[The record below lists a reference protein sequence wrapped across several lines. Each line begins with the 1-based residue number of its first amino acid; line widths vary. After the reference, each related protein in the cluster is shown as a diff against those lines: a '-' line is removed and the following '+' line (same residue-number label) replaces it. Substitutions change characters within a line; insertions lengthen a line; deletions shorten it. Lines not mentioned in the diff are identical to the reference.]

1 MHRTSNV
8 IKMLQFLRARGVVKK
23 EEIAEHLGVN
33 VRNISEYRKEL
44 EQAGYK
50 ISSIPGKEGGY
61 SLDQRALLPTI
72 DLTDAEAMAITLVH
86 RQYRQLSQPTMI
98 REFESAMQKI
108 LQFRG
113 DQKEFHIVEGV
124 RYKISNR
131 EIEDL
136 FFVIQNAI
144 LSKVKLE
151 IDYRTRKDASTIRVV
166 HPYEVFQYR
175 SMWYVIV
182 KSEASGN
189 IFTLKFNRINKVK
202 ILNTKFDEV
211 APYNLSDYVNEFGPA
226 IEEVRVKLLL
236 TGSAAFYAPE
246 YVYGYHQVITQLPYE
261 EVILEVTLASHL
273 QAKHLVMN
281 FGSHCKVIEPE
292 WLIDEI
298 LEEAKVV
305 QAHYKN
311 RKRKK

>member
-124 RYKISNR
+124 RYKISNQ

-189 IFTLKFNRINKVK
+189 IFTLKFNRINKVR

>member
-61 SLDQRALLPTI
+61 TLDQRALLPTI

-124 RYKISNR
+124 RYKISNQ

-136 FFVIQNAI
+136 FFLIQNAI

-151 IDYRTRKDASTIRVV
+151 IDYRTRKDPSTTRIV

-182 KSEASGN
+182 RSEASGN
-189 IFTLKFNRINKVK
+189 IFTLKFNRINK
-202 ILNTKFDEV
+202 IRLLNTKYDEV
-211 APYNLSDYVNEFGPA
+211 APYNLSDFVNEFGPA

-261 EVILEVTLASHL
+261 EVILETTLASHL

-281 FGSHCKVIEPE
+281 FGSECKVIEPE

-298 LEEAKVV
+298 VEEAKVV

>member
-124 RYKISNR
+124 RYKISNQ

>member
-23 EEIAEHLGVN
+23 EEIADHLGVN

-61 SLDQRALLPTI
+61 TLDQRALLPTI

-124 RYKISNR
+124 RYKISNQ

-151 IDYRTRKDASTIRVV
+151 IDYRTRKDPSTIRVV

-182 KSEASGN
+182 RSEASGN

-202 ILNTKFDEV
+202 ILNTRFDEV

-281 FGSHCKVIEPE
+281 FGSQCKVVEPE
-292 WLIDEI
+292 WLIDEV
-298 LEEAKVV
+298 LEEAKLV

>member
-151 IDYRTRKDASTIRVV
+151 IDYRTRKDASTIRMV

>member
-124 RYKISNR
+124 RYKISNQ

-151 IDYRTRKDASTIRVV
+151 IDYRTRKDPSTIRVV

-182 KSEASGN
+182 RSEASGN
-189 IFTLKFNRINKVK
+189 IFTLKFNRINKVT

-211 APYNLSDYVNEFGPA
+211 APYNLSDYVNEFGPV
-226 IEEVRVKLLL
+226 IEEVRVKVLL
-236 TGSAAFYAPE
+236 TGTAAFYAPE

-305 QAHYKN
+305 QSHYKN

>member
-23 EEIAEHLGVN
+23 EEIADHLGVN

-61 SLDQRALLPTI
+61 SLDQRTLLPTI

-124 RYKISNR
+124 RYKISNQ

-151 IDYRTRKDASTIRVV
+151 IDYRTRKDPSTTRIV

-211 APYNLSDYVNEFGPA
+211 TPYSLSDYVNEFGPA

-246 YVYGYHQVITQLPYE
+246 YVYGYHQVLTQLPYE

-273 QAKHLVMN
+273 QAKHLVLN
-281 FGSHCKVIEPE
+281 FGSQCKVIEPE
-292 WLIDEI
+292 WLIDEVI
-298 LEEAKVV
+298 EEAKVV

>member
-50 ISSIPGKEGGY
+50 VSSIPGKEGGY

-72 DLTDAEAMAITLVH
+72 DLTDAEAVAITLVH

-124 RYKISNR
+124 RYKISNQ

-151 IDYRTRKDASTIRVV
+151 IDYRTRKDPSTTRVV

-182 KSEASGN
+182 RSEASGN
-189 IFTLKFNRINKVK
+189 IFTLKFNRINKVR

-211 APYNLSDYVNEFGPA
+211 APYNLSDYVNEFGPV

-236 TGSAAFYAPE
+236 TGIAAFYAPE

-281 FGSHCKVIEPE
+281 FGSQCKVIEPE

-298 LEEAKVV
+298 LEEAKLV
-305 QAHYKN
+305 QTHYKN

>member
-61 SLDQRALLPTI
+61 TLDQRALLPTI

-124 RYKISNR
+124 RYKISNQ

-151 IDYRTRKDASTIRVV
+151 IDYRTRKDPSTTRIV

-182 KSEASGN
+182 RSEASGN

-202 ILNTKFDEV
+202 LLNTKFDEI

-281 FGSHCKVIEPE
+281 FGSQCKVIEPE

-298 LEEAKVV
+298 FEEAKVV

>member
-50 ISSIPGKEGGY
+50 INSIPGKEGGY

-124 RYKISNR
+124 RYKISNQ

-144 LSKVKLE
+144 LSKVRLE
-151 IDYRTRKDASTIRVV
+151 IDYRTRKDPSTIRVV

-182 KSEASGN
+182 RSEASGN
-189 IFTLKFNRINKVK
+189 IFTLKFNRINKVT

-211 APYNLSDYVNEFGPA
+211 APYNLSDYVNEFGPV
-226 IEEVRVKLLL
+226 IEEVRVKVLL
-236 TGSAAFYAPE
+236 TGTAAFYAPE

-305 QAHYKN
+305 QSHYTN